1 MLQSLIVR
9 ARLLAMTLGPMA
21 VLALVLAAGR
31 RWL

>member
-1 MLQSLIVR
+1 MKDLVAR

-31 RWL
+31 RWM